1 MFFSASKPIANTIEG
16 YDPKAAFRPRQMPE
30 DLAKIGGIS
39 HLSLCLKNSKRP
51 PNPRSCSISRRHADC
66 KWSVHVVR
74 EHFNPREMHL
84 NILKLML
91 NQALRDNEDSGH

>member
-1 MFFSASKPIANTIEG
+1 MFEGPATRDDMSNLNRLMYAS
-16 YDPKAAFRPRQMPE
+16 RPSM
-30 DLAKIGGIS
+30 
-39 HLSLCLKNSKRP
+39 
-51 PNPRSCSISRRHADC
+51 RRKSGAYTL
-66 KWSVHVVR
+66 VR